1 MKRWENKFKILS
13 DMDKAKLIIFSAP
26 SGAGKSSL
34 IKQLIEMSESPI
46 ELSISATTRNP
57 RDGEIHGKDYFF
69 ISDEEFNS
77 LNDQDAF
84 LESANVHGFKYA
96 TLRSFVEEK
105 INLGISV
112 ILDIDV
118 QGYKQI
124 IETSQKFT
132 SIFILP
138 PSFKELEQRLL
149 SRGLDSKD
157 VISKRLSNAIIE
169 LESANLFDFVVLND
183 DFDKTIEV
191 LSSILFD
198 KGFKYN
204 NDHANEILRE
214 LLD

>member
-1 MKRWENKFKILS
+1 
-13 DMDKAKLIIFSAP
+13 MDKAKLIIFSAP

-34 IKQLIEMSESPI
+34 IKQLIEMSESPL

-77 LNDQDAF
+77 LDDQDAF

-138 PSFKELEQRLL
+138 PSIKELEQRLL

-183 DFDKTIEV
+183 NFDKTIEV

-204 NDHANEILRE
+204 SDHANEILRE

>member
-1 MKRWENKFKILS
+1 
-13 DMDKAKLIIFSAP
+13 MDKAKLIIFSAP

-34 IKQLIEMSESPI
+34 IKQLIEMSESPL

-138 PSFKELEQRLL
+138 PSIKELEQRLL

-183 DFDKTIEV
+183 NFDKTIEV

>member
-1 MKRWENKFKILS
+1 
-13 DMDKAKLIIFSAP
+13 MDKAKLIIFSAP

-34 IKQLIEMSESPI
+34 IKQLIEMSESPL

-69 ISDEEFNS
+69 ISDEEFNL

-124 IETSQKFT
+124 IETSQEFT

-138 PSFKELEQRLL
+138 PSLKELEQRLL

-183 DFDKTIEV
+183 DFDKTVEV
-191 LSSILFD
+191 LSLILFD

>member
-1 MKRWENKFKILS
+1 
-13 DMDKAKLIIFSAP
+13 MDKAKLIIFSAP

-34 IKQLIEMSESPI
+34 IKQLIEMSESPL

-69 ISDEEFNS
+69 ISDEEFNL

-124 IETSQKFT
+124 IETSQEFT

-138 PSFKELEQRLL
+138 PSLKELEQRLL

-183 DFDKTIEV
+183 DFDKTIEL

-198 KGFKYN
+198 QSFKYN
-204 NDHANEILRE
+204 NDYANEILRE

>member
-1 MKRWENKFKILS
+1 
-13 DMDKAKLIIFSAP
+13 MDKAKLIIFSAP

-34 IKQLIEMSESPI
+34 IKKLIEISQSPL

-138 PSFKELEQRLL
+138 PSLKELEQRLL

-183 DFDKTIEV
+183 NFDKTIEV

-198 KGFKYN
+198 QGFKYN
-204 NDHANEILRE
+204 SDHANEILRE

>member
-1 MKRWENKFKILS
+1 
-13 DMDKAKLIIFSAP
+13 MDKAKLIIFSAP

-34 IKQLIEMSESPI
+34 IKQLIEMSESPL

-77 LNDQDAF
+77 LDDQDAF

-138 PSFKELEQRLL
+138 PSIKELEQRLL

-183 DFDKTIEV
+183 DFDKTIEL

-198 KGFKYN
+198 QSFKYN
-204 NDHANEILRE
+204 NDYANEILRE

>member
-1 MKRWENKFKILS
+1 
-13 DMDKAKLIIFSAP
+13 MDKAKLIIFSAP

-34 IKQLIEMSESPI
+34 IKQLIEMSESPL

-138 PSFKELEQRLL
+138 PSIKELEQRLL

-183 DFDKTIEV
+183 DFDKTVEV
-191 LSSILFD
+191 LSLILFD

>member
-1 MKRWENKFKILS
+1 
-13 DMDKAKLIIFSAP
+13 MDKAKLIIFSAP

-34 IKQLIEMSESPI
+34 IKQLIEMSESPL

-69 ISDEEFNS
+69 ISDEEFNL

-124 IETSQKFT
+124 IETSQEFT

-138 PSFKELEQRLL
+138 PSLKELEQRLL

-183 DFDKTIEV
+183 NFDKTIEV

>member
-1 MKRWENKFKILS
+1 
-13 DMDKAKLIIFSAP
+13 MDKAKLIIFSAP

-34 IKQLIEMSESPI
+34 IKQLIEMSESPL

-69 ISDEEFNS
+69 ISDEEFNL

-183 DFDKTIEV
+183 NFDKTIEV

>member
-1 MKRWENKFKILS
+1 
-13 DMDKAKLIIFSAP
+13 MDKAKLIIFSAP

-34 IKQLIEMSESPI
+34 IKQLIEMSESPL

-69 ISDEEFNS
+69 ISDEEFNL

-105 INLGISV
+105 INLGINV

-183 DFDKTIEV
+183 NFDKTIEV

-204 NDHANEILRE
+204 SDHANEILRE

>member
-1 MKRWENKFKILS
+1 
-13 DMDKAKLIIFSAP
+13 MDKAKLIIFSAP

-34 IKQLIEMSESPI
+34 IKQLIEMSESPL

-77 LNDQDAF
+77 LDDQDAF

-138 PSFKELEQRLL
+138 PSIKELEQRLL